1 MAEENEVILAWGDAQ
16 GKGRTTLAQL
26 EEWINSPKENT
37 EKIADF
43 VYWRLYERYIRPF
56 EILIEH
62 ENSDKEKGNVQI
74 DSGQDEEPNEQEET
88 QKCFKFRIGFAIMAN
103 MCPVIEALEAFKH
116 GKERFYN
123 EKEKK
128 ELDNAM
134 SYEDAFIDFFTG
146 EKEKEKERERERER
160 TFNVPENF
168 GKEFYENI
176 RCRILHQGGTGG
188 GWRIKH
194 IGDNKI
200 IDVDAKIIDAKKF
213 LDKIKKILENYG
225 DDLKNGRE
233 DINNC
238 VTKCKAII
246 SNC

>member
-1 MAEENEVILAWGDAQ
+1 MAKENEVILAWGDAQ

-116 GKERFYN
+116 GKERFYS

-146 EKEKEKERERERER
+146 EKEKERER

-188 GWRIKH
+188 RWRIKH

-200 IDVDAKIIDAKKF
+200 IDVDAKIIDARKF
-213 LDKIKKILENYG
+213 LVKTKEILGNYRDG
-225 DDLKNGRE
+225 LKGGSE

>member
-16 GKGRTTLAQL
+16 GNGRTTLAQL

-116 GKERFYN
+116 GKERFYS

-128 ELDNAM
+128 ELDNAI
-134 SYEDAFIDFFTG
+134 SYEDAFIDFFKG
-146 EKEKEKERERERER
+146 DKEIERERER

-168 GKEFYENI
+168 GKEFYKNI

-188 GWRIKH
+188 RWRIKH
-194 IGDNKI
+194 IKEDKI
-200 IDVDAKIIDAKKF
+200 IDDKNRIIDAKKF
-213 LDKIKKILENYG
+213 LDKIKEILGNYRDG
-225 DDLKNGRE
+225 LKDRSE

>member
-26 EEWINSPKENT
+26 KKWINSPEENA

-56 EILIEH
+56 EVLIEH
-62 ENSDKEKGNVQI
+62 EEFINTKENKKIQI
-74 DSGQDEEPNEQEET
+74 DDEQDDEPNDEQKNT
-88 QKCFKFRIGFAIMAN
+88 QDYLKVRIGFAIVAN

-116 GKERFYN
+116 GKERFYSETEIKN
-123 EKEKK
+123 DANK
-128 ELDNAM
+128 M
-134 SYEDAFIDFFTG
+134 SYEKAFTAFFT
-146 EKEKEKERERERER
+146 KEKG
-160 TFNVPENF
+160 TFKVPENF

-188 GWRIKH
+188 SWRIKH
-194 IGDNKI
+194 IKKEKEEDKI
-200 IDVDAKIIDAKKF
+200 IDVDAKIIDARKF
-213 LDKIKKILENYG
+213 LEKMKKIVETYQEK
-225 DDLKNGRE
+225 LKKGEE

-238 VTKCKAII
+238 LTKCKAII

>member
-1 MAEENEVILAWGDAQ
+1 MAEENKIILAWGDAQ
-16 GKGRTTLAQL
+16 GDGRTFHTQL
-26 EEWINSPKENT
+26 GEWIKPPKENIS
-37 EKIADF
+37 KIADF

-56 EILIEH
+56 EVLIEH
-62 ENSDKEKGNVQI
+62 EEFINTKENKKIQI
-74 DSGQDEEPNEQEET
+74 DDEQDDEPNDEQKNT
-88 QKCFKFRIGFAIMAN
+88 QDYLKVRIGFAIVAN
-103 MCPVIEALEAFKH
+103 MCPVIEALEAFKL
-116 GKERFYN
+116 GKERFYS

-134 SYEDAFIDFFTG
+134 SYEDAFIDFFT
-146 EKEKEKERERERER
+146 KEKD

-168 GKEFYENI
+168 GKEFYKNI

-188 GWRIKH
+188 RWRIKH

-200 IDVDAKIIDAKKF
+200 IDVDAKIIDARKF
-213 LDKIKKILENYG
+213 LEKMKEIVTTYQKK
-225 DDLKNGRE
+225 LKDGKE

>member
-26 EEWINSPKENT
+26 EEWINSPEENA

-62 ENSDKEKGNVQI
+62 ENSDKEKGDVQI

-88 QKCFKFRIGFAIMAN
+88 QKCFKFRIGFAIVAN
-103 MCPVIEALEAFKH
+103 MCPVIEALEAFKL

-123 EKEKK
+123 EKE
-128 ELDNAM
+128 LDNVM
-134 SYEDAFIDFFTG
+134 SYEDAFIDFF
-146 EKEKEKERERERER
+146 EKEKEKERERD
-160 TFNVPENF
+160 TLFNVPENF
-168 GKEFYENI
+168 GKEFYKNI

-188 GWRIKH
+188 GWKIKH

-200 IDVDAKIIDAKKF
+200 IDVDAKIIDARKF
-213 LDKIKKILENYG
+213 LVKTKEILGNYRDG
-225 DDLKNGRE
+225 LKGGSE

>member
-26 EEWINSPKENT
+26 KKWINSPEENA

-56 EILIEH
+56 EVLIEH
-62 ENSDKEKGNVQI
+62 EEFINTKENKKIQI
-74 DSGQDEEPNEQEET
+74 DDEQDDEQDDEPNDEQKNT
-88 QKCFKFRIGFAIMAN
+88 QDYLKVRIGFAIVAN
-103 MCPVIEALEAFKH
+103 MCPVIEALEAFKL

-123 EKEKK
+123 EKK
-128 ELDNAM
+128 LDNVM
-134 SYEDAFIDFFTG
+134 SYEDAFIDFF
-146 EKEKEKERERERER
+146 EKEKEKERERD
-160 TFNVPENF
+160 TLFNVPENF
-168 GKEFYENI
+168 GKEFYKNI

-188 GWRIKH
+188 GWKIKH
-194 IGDNKI
+194 IGDNRI
-200 IDVDAKIIDAKKF
+200 IDVDAKIIDARKF
-213 LDKIKKILENYG
+213 LVKTKEILGNYRDG
-225 DDLKNGRE
+225 LKGGSE